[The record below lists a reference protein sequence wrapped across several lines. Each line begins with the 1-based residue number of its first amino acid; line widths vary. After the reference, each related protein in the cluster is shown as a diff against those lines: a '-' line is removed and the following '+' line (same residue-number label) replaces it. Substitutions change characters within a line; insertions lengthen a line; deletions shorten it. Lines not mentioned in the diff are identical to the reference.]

1 MRKLSSA
8 LRASAGENLSAVGGR
23 HSFSE
28 AMLHLS
34 LTLFRLICSF
44 HFNQSFPNQCS
55 VVFVRKTPF
64 PTDSF
69 NIISHLKRSVKGFLR
84 KINK

>member
-1 MRKLSSA
+1 MRKFSSA
-8 LRASAGENLSAVGGR
+8 LCASAGENLSAVSGR

-28 AMLHLS
+28 AVLHLS

-55 VVFVRKTPF
+55 SVAF
-64 PTDSF
+64 PQTSVLADSF
-69 NIISHLKRSVKGFLR
+69 NIISHLKQSVKGFLQ